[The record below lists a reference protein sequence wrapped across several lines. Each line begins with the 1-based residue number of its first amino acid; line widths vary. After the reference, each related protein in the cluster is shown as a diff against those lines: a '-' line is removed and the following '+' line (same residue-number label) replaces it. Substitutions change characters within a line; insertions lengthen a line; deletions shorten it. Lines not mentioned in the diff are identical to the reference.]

1 MISWFIIISRGL
13 CTATFMLN
21 LFYNVIYGPLMGVL
35 FKTVGLFMT
44 TVGTAAI
51 CVESSIF
58 NKFNYIDPI
67 YNTLCHIGSILP
79 SI

>member
-1 MISWFIIISRGL
+1 MF
-13 CTATFMLN
+13 N
-21 LFYNVIYGPLMGVL
+21 LFYNVIYSPLMGVL
-35 FKTVGLFMT
+35 LKTIGLFMT

-51 CVESSIF
+51 CVESTIF

-67 YNTLCHIGSILP
+67 YSTLYHIGSFRP